1 MQFRSFYFWT
11 LLLVIAF
18 FYGCREEKAARVVII
33 STNDMHAQI
42 GRFPQLATLVDDMRK
57 ENPYVLLVDGGDRF
71 SGNVYVDH
79 AVEKGKPIIELM
91 NKVHYDLATFGNHDF
106 DYGQTVLR
114 KRMEEAEFPFIC
126 ANIQAEG
133 SELGQPV
140 GYAVLEE
147 GGLRL
152 CFLGLIQTSA
162 VSHIPATN
170 PENLKNITFSYY
182 QEAARR
188 YKELRKK
195 CDAFIGLT
203 HLGYTSDSLLAME
216 MPELDAIIGGHSHT
230 LVREPKLIN
239 GVLVSQT
246 GSNLKYA
253 GITTLEFKGKKLV
266 NKTFRVVK
274 LDTVKPMDAEV
285 KKMVEDFSNRPEFL
299 VKIGTTSKGLKHKEN
314 VASLMA
320 DAMCYA
326 ADCDFA
332 FCNSGGVRSNSI
344 PAGDITMENMYKI
357 EPFGNYIVTHEL
369 TLAEMKE
376 LILNRFNGL
385 NHPEKRRIDLFI
397 SQGRYTLLKNAEG
410 EGIDVVFV
418 DKEGHKLQEGPRKYK
433 VGLSNYVSTTYD
445 FAGKGKGEDTG
456 IYLVNAMENFV
467 KSRGNVDYSER
478 RTFINKK

>member
-42 GRFPQLATLVDDMRK
+42 GRFPQLATLVNDMRK

-79 AVEKGKPIIELM
+79 AVEKGKPMIELM

-140 GYAVLEE
+140 GYAVLQE

-216 MPELDAIIGGHSHT
+216 MPELDAIIGGHSHC
-230 LVREPKLIN
+230 LVWEPKLLI
-239 GVLVSQT
+239 GVLLCQCVSI
-246 GSNLKYA
+246 LLYA
-253 GITTLEFKGKKLV
+253 GITSLV
-266 NKTFRVVK
+266 F
-274 LDTVKPMDAEV
+274 
-285 KKMVEDFSNRPEFL
+285 
-299 VKIGTTSKGLKHKEN
+299 
-314 VASLMA
+314 
-320 DAMCYA
+320 
-326 ADCDFA
+326 
-332 FCNSGGVRSNSI
+332 
-344 PAGDITMENMYKI
+344 
-357 EPFGNYIVTHEL
+357 
-369 TLAEMKE
+369 
-376 LILNRFNGL
+376 
-385 NHPEKRRIDLFI
+385 
-397 SQGRYTLLKNAEG
+397 
-410 EGIDVVFV
+410 
-418 DKEGHKLQEGPRKYK
+418 
-433 VGLSNYVSTTYD
+433 
-445 FAGKGKGEDTG
+445 
-456 IYLVNAMENFV
+456 
-467 KSRGNVDYSER
+467 
-478 RTFINKK
+478 